1 MLRFY
6 TPGRA
11 DEVAIDE
18 VLAVE
23 ELVFPFAGA
32 EVLPLREVHVCR
44 VGIGLCNHPRHLAT
58 GGTFGSERDRRQSVS
73 PVQSTDLV
81 PPTSSPW
88 RLKKRAFGE
97 TLSRGPPSSPDAPG
111 SVLFCC
117 LTKLCLLPPSRAVKK
132 KTPPNPFYSTIK
144 RLIGP

>member
-11 DEVAIDE
+11 DEAAIDE
-18 VLAVE
+18 V
-23 ELVFPFAGA
+23 LVFPFAGA

-58 GGTFGSERDRRQSVS
+58 GGTFESERDRRQSVS
-73 PVQSTDLV
+73 PVQSTNLV
-81 PPTSSPW
+81 PPASSPW

-97 TLSRGPPSSPDAPG
+97 TLSRGPPSSP
-111 SVLFCC
+111 
-117 LTKLCLLPPSRAVKK
+117 
-132 KTPPNPFYSTIK
+132 FYSTIK